1 MKRQAHRGASVPVR
15 EVKVVKQHVFFIFL
29 LLAVQVLLVEAA
41 SAENKPN
48 LARVMWSA
56 FSCAAYAEMSGD
68 KHEQERLFNVGY
80 SAGKAFVDGV
90 KNKTITEAETKEAP
104 IGVLMLMGGPS
115 TDFIIGRIFEGA
127 TADAY
132 DKVVKE
138 DSAGLPIFDPSK
150 WADDNLKI
158 IRAKNKYQSSN
169 CVLIQAKP

>member
-1 MKRQAHRGASVPVR
+1 MA
-15 EVKVVKQHVFFIFL
+15 KQGLSAVFLVLAIQTL
-29 LLAVQVLLVEAA
+29 LFGNA

-56 FSCAAYAEMSGD
+56 FSCAAYAEMSGN
-68 KHEQERLFNVGY
+68 KQEQERLFKVGY
-80 SAGKAFVDGV
+80 DAGRAFVDGV
-90 KNKTITEAETKEAP
+90 KNKTISEAETKDAP
-104 IGVLMLMGGPS
+104 IGVLMLMGGPT

-138 DSAGLPIFDPSK
+138 DRAGFPIIDPSK
-150 WADDNLKI
+150 WADDKLKV

-169 CVLIQAKP
+169 CTLIRAKP